1 MAIPVICSECDK
13 RLQVA
18 DNLAGRRIKCPQC
31 AAFITVSGSDEE
43 ELPVVEAVEERPA
56 TPKAPKKTMPRA
68 AVTTKKAVL
77 PKKVAAVA
85 PKRRR
90 DDDDEDEED
99 YEAPEKKSSMGLV
112 IAIGVIAAV
121 VLIGGGVG
129 AALLLSSGKKKEGTP
144 VVQQLPAP
152 SFNKTPNQDEDQGS
166 KNHKDDSFPPPP
178 PVGYSRPEIH
188 KLLLKSTVWIVS
200 TEQIRVGN
208 QVGTAISS
216 GSGVLVCRDP
226 PLILTN
232 FHVVSDIP
240 DNIVLFPAYKNR
252 EAITSP
258 QYYGENAASIGIK
271 GEVVARDPGH
281 DVALIKLASVPSYA
295 KVVWFAP
302 KPPKVGEN
310 ANSIGNSGVNLR
322 TGDGT
327 LWRLTTG
334 VVRQVYLN
342 KWNYPG
348 GQHVESSIVET
359 SSPTNPGDSGGPV
372 VNDKV
377 ELIAIVS
384 GGDQSKQ
391 LVSLNIEVSELRA
404 FLKKYFDQIGKK
416 WEEQSSGAT
425 QEQQLDAQA
434 QIQKLTA
441 PDSRERLKAIL
452 ALGEMGADGQVA
464 VPRLIPLLKDSDPSI
479 RKAASSALD
488 QIGPPAKADFLVV
501 LQALKSPSSEMR
513 LYAART
519 VANSGIGD
527 VAPPEALP
535 FLTAALKDNDAAVR
549 KNVVSAL
556 GSLGPAARGAIT
568 DLLDKLKDSDAD
580 VRRNA
585 AQAVTKIG
593 VEGKGSV
600 PILIELLK
608 DRNIETRRASALLL
622 AKLGPDGKE
631 AAPALAEVL
640 KDPDVLIRRLALE
653 GLVQYGADAKPA
665 VPALR
670 EIVRGKA
677 KDKTLQQ
684 RAIDVLTQLG
694 PDAKE
699 AIPDLVEALEDPLLR
714 DPAAT
719 ALGKMGKLAVPD
731 LKNALKDSSAK
742 VRAGACMALG
752 EIGPDAKEAQFML
765 SALAS
770 RDRDPNVRDAAEAA
784 LRRVQKKK

>member
-1 MAIPVICSECDK
+1 MAIPVICPECDK

-31 AAFITVSGSDEE
+31 AALITVSSSGEE
-43 ELPVVEAVEERPA
+43 DLPVVEAVEERPP

-68 AVTTKKAVL
+68 AVTTQKAVV

-90 DDDDEDEED
+90 DDDDDEEED
-99 YEAPEKKSSMGLV
+99 YEAPEKKSSMGLF

-129 AALLLSSGKKKEGTP
+129 AALLLSSGKKDKGTP
-144 VVQQLPAP
+144 VALQPPVP
-152 SFNKTPNQDEDQGS
+152 SFNKTPNPDDDQGS
-166 KNHKDDSFPPPP
+166 KPHHDDPPLPP
-178 PVGYSRPEIH
+178 GQGYSPAEVHQR
-188 KLLLKSTVWIVS
+188 LLKSTVWIVN

-216 GSGVLVCRDP
+216 GSGVLVYRDP

-232 FHVVSDIP
+232 FHVVHDIP
-240 DNIVLFPAYKNR
+240 DNMVIFPAYKKG
-252 EAITSP
+252 EVIP
-258 QYYGENAASIGIK
+258 EPKYYGENAASLGIK
-271 GEVVARDPGH
+271 GKVVARDPGH
-281 DVALIKLASVPSYA
+281 DVALIQLESVPSYA
-295 KVVWFAP
+295 QVVRFAP
-302 KPPKVGEN
+302 KPPKSG
-310 ANSIGNSGVNLR
+310 ANVHSIGNSGVNLG
-322 TGDGT
+322 TGGGT
-327 LWRLTTG
+327 LWRYTPG
-334 VVRQVYLN
+334 QVRSVYEH

-348 GQHVESSIVET
+348 GQRVESSIVET
-359 SSPTNPGDSGGPV
+359 NSPTNPGDSGGPV
-372 VNDKV
+372 VNDRV

-384 GGDQSKQ
+384 GGDPSKQ
-391 LVSLNIEVSELRA
+391 LVSLNIDVRELRA
-404 FLKKYFDQIGKK
+404 FLKKYFEQSGKK
-416 WEEQSSGAT
+416 WEEQASTAPP
-425 QEQQLDAQA
+425 EQQVDAQTH
-434 QIQKLTA
+434 IRKLSD

-452 ALGEMGADGQVA
+452 ALGEMGTDGQAA

-479 RKAASSALD
+479 RKAASGALD

-501 LQALKSPSSEMR
+501 LQALKSPSSETR

-527 VAPPEALP
+527 VAPPDALP
-535 FLTAALKDNDAAVR
+535 FLTAALKDNDAGVR

-556 GSLGPAARGAIT
+556 GNLGPAARGAIA
-568 DLLDKLKDSDAD
+568 DLLDKLKDSDAV

-585 AQAVTKIG
+585 AQAVTRVG

-608 DRNIETRRASALLL
+608 ERNVETRRASAMLL

-631 AAPALAEVL
+631 AAPALAEAL
-640 KDPDVLIRRLALE
+640 KDPDPLIRRSALDGLA
-653 GLVQYGADAKPA
+653 QYGADAKPA

-670 EIVRGKA
+670 EILRGKA

-684 RAIDVLTQLG
+684 SAIDVLTQLG

-714 DPAAT
+714 DGAVT

-731 LKNALKDSSAK
+731 LKNALKDNSAK
-742 VRAGACMALG
+742 LRTGACMALG
-752 EIGPDAKEAQFML
+752 EIGADAKETVFLL
-765 SALAS
+765 SSLQ
-770 RDRDPNVRDAAEAA
+770 RDPNPTVRDAASDA
-784 LRRVQKKK
+784 LRKVQRKK